1 MGPSNALLAMIAQG
15 AQPRMADAMARG
27 YGQGNAMLQA
37 QQAQADRNALAKIAQ
52 ARATG
57 GLQAGI
63 QTAGQLGQYEPLN
76 QMDTALYGR
85 GRDAVGD
92 QRDARNFGYRQQRD
106 KVGDQFRNQDFSFR
120 RQRAQVG
127 DSQFDRQFDAGRS
140 DAAFTRDMQ
149 QKRFAADQAFRS
161 QRVKDP
167 TQVYQTRAQVAQ
179 QMGIEPNSPA
189 YQSYVLT
196 GKLPDAP
203 GSGRGAKPT
212 VDSSKAA
219 GFLDRMVAS
228 EKVLSS
234 DDVVSSVVDP
244 YSGRLNRIANQGISP
259 LGPIGPTITLPRE
272 MQDENY
278 LKFDQAKRDFINA
291 VLRRESG
298 AVISDREFANAE
310 QQYFPQP
317 GEPPALIEQKRQNRL
332 NAIKGI
338 ERAAQPSLAGD
349 GQSQAAPNASS
360 MKTKYGL
367 Q

>member
-52 ARATG
+52 ARASG

-85 GRDAVGD
+85 GRDDVID

-106 KVGDQFRNQDFSFR
+106 
-120 RQRAQVG
+120 QVG
-127 DSQFDRQFDAGRS
+127 DTRWQSQFNAGRS
-140 DAAFTRDMQ
+140 DAAFSRDMQ
-149 QKRFAADQAFRS
+149 QKRFAADQAMRS
-161 QRVKDP
+161 QRGKDP

-189 YQSYVLT
+189 YQIYVLT

-203 GSGRGAKPT
+203 GSGKGAKPT

-228 EKVLSS
+228 EKILSS
-234 DDVVSSVVDP
+234 DDVVNSVVDP
-244 YSGRLNRIANQGISP
+244 YSGRLNRVANQGISP

-298 AVISDREFANAE
+298 AVISDQEFANAE

-338 ERAAQPSLAGD
+338 ERAAQPSLAG
-349 GQSQAAPNASS
+349 GQTQAAPNASS
-360 MKTKYGL
+360 IKAKYGL

>member
-1 MGPSNALLAMIAQG
+1 MAGPSGTLLSMIAQG
-15 AQPRMADAMARG
+15 AQPRLAEAGFRG
-27 YGQGNAMLQA
+27 YRQGDAMLQA

-52 ARATG
+52 AYGSG
-57 GLQAGI
+57 GPEAARSL
-63 QTAGQLGQYEPLN
+63 AGQLGQLQPTMQIDN
-76 QMDTALYGR
+76 TLYGR
-85 GRDAVGD
+85 GRDDVMD

-106 KVGDQFRNQDFSFR
+106 
-120 RQRAQVG
+120 QVG
-127 DSQFDRQFDAGRS
+127 DTRWQSQFDAGRS
-140 DAAFTRDMQ
+140 DAAFSRDMQ
-149 QKRFAADQAFRS
+149 QKRFSANQALNSR
-161 QRVKDP
+161 RVKDP

-189 YQSYVLT
+189 FQSYVLT

-203 GSGRGAKPT
+203 GGGRVAKPT

-228 EKVLSS
+228 ERVLSS

-244 YSGRLNRIANQGISP
+244 YSGRFNRVANQGISP

-298 AVISDREFANAE
+298 AVISDQEFANAE

-338 ERAAQPSLAGD
+338 ERAAQPSLAGE
-349 GQSQAAPNASS
+349 GQAQGAPNASS
-360 MKTKYGL
+360 MKAKYGL

>member
-1 MGPSNALLAMIAQG
+1 
-15 AQPRMADAMARG
+15 
-27 YGQGNAMLQA
+27 MLQA

-85 GRDAVGD
+85 GRDDVLD

-106 KVGDQFRNQDFSFR
+106 HVGDTRWQ
-120 RQRAQVG
+120 
-127 DSQFDRQFDAGRS
+127 RQFNAGRS
-140 DAAFTRDMQ
+140 DATFSRDMQ
-149 QKRFAADQAFRS
+149 QKRFAADQAYRS

-196 GKLPDAP
+196 GELPDAP
-203 GSGRGAKPT
+203 GSGKGAKPT
-212 VDSSKAA
+212 VDSAKAA
-219 GFLDRMVAS
+219 GFLDRMLDS
-228 EKVLSS
+228 EKILSS
-234 DDVVSSVVDP
+234 DDVVNSVVDP
-244 YSGRLNRIANQGISP
+244 YSGRFNRIAKQGISP

-278 LKFDQAKRDFINA
+278 LKFDQAKRDFINSI
-291 VLRRESG
+291 LRRESG
-298 AVISDREFANAE
+298 AVISDQEFANAE
-310 QQYFPQP
+310 EQYFPQP
-317 GEPPALIEQKRQNRL
+317 GEPPAIVEQKRQNRL

-338 ERAAQPSLAGD
+338 ERAAQPSLAG
-349 GQSQAAPNASS
+349 GQTQAAPNASS
-360 MKTKYGL
+360 MKAKYGL